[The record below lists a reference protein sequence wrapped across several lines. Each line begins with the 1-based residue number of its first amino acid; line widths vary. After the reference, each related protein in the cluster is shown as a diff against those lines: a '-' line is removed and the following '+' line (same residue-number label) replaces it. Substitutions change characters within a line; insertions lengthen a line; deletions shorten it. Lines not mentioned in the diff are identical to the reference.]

1 MTTGEPAV
9 FISKTSGSKKKEQE
23 KRREQ
28 QQQGPTREEV
38 FSRVDDILA
47 KLIQDGSTNQVS
59 SSKLWAVLRMQI
71 RMDPRHFGS
80 RIRMFLDLPD
90 PLVRGKDPDPSII
103 KQK

>member
-1 MTTGEPAV
+1 MMTTGEPAV

-23 KRREQ
+23 KRRE

-59 SSKLWAVLRMQI
+59 SKWWAVLRMRI

-90 PLVRGKDPDPSII
+90 PLVRGTDPDPSII

>member
-1 MTTGEPAV
+1 MMTTGEPAV

-23 KRREQ
+23 KRRE

-59 SSKLWAVLRMQI
+59 SIW
-71 RMDPRHFGS
+71 
-80 RIRMFLDLPD
+80 
-90 PLVRGKDPDPSII
+90 
-103 KQK
+103 

>member
-1 MTTGEPAV
+1 MMTTGEPAV

-59 SSKLWAVLRMQI
+59 SKW
-71 RMDPRHFGS
+71 
-80 RIRMFLDLPD
+80 
-90 PLVRGKDPDPSII
+90 
-103 KQK
+103 